1 MNHMKYFDGIFKKLS
16 LTVHLQLNSIQSSPN
31 QDVQHSKCAV
41 TNTNITILHKIVHKI
56 IPKALPKSNLNSSIT
71 S

>member
-1 MNHMKYFDGIFKKLS
+1 MEISKSYHW

-31 QDVQHSKCAV
+31 QDVQHSKCSVA
-41 TNTNITILHKIVHKI
+41 NTNITILHKIVHKI
-56 IPKALPKSNLNSSIT
+56 VPEAKSNFNSSIT